1 MTIKTDYLPAFA
13 IPAAF
18 VVGLMMGYFGLVIAG
33 LERERVLDGLTIS
46 LAIGPLALLRG
57 VSRVPQRTWPV
68 ELGALLVV
76 LLSSAA
82 LALRSV
88 SLAPSGGPFFYFT
101 TLSASGL
108 GYIATRTMRR
118 MTRGAASGA
127 DQQPAAPH
135 DGSPLD

>member
-1 MTIKTDYLPAFA
+1 MTIKTDYRLAFV

-18 VVGLMMGYFGLVIAG
+18 VVGLVMGYFGLVIAG
-33 LERERVLDGLTIS
+33 LERERVLDGVTIS

-68 ELGALLVV
+68 GLGVLLVV

-88 SLAPSGGPFFYFT
+88 SLAPSGGPLFYFT
-101 TLSASGL
+101 IVSSSGL
-108 GYIATRTMRR
+108 GYIGIRILRR
-118 MTRGAASGA
+118 MTREAASGA
-127 DQQPAAPH
+127 DHQPAPPH